1 MRLGILHCLEISFS
15 LAFLCEAKAAN
26 PGEEFF
32 AKKAVHPLSIELS
45 GTNFTALNQLNQ
57 QGNPRAYVHALLR
70 EGEQVYADVG
80 LHLKGNASFRPLGD
94 RPCLTVKFDE
104 FHAGQ
109 NFHGLTKI
117 HLNNSLQDP
126 SFLTMVL

>member
-1 MRLGILHCLEISFS
+1 
-15 LAFLCEAKAAN
+15 
-26 PGEEFF
+26 
-32 AKKAVHPLSIELS
+32 
-45 GTNFTALNQLNQ
+45 NQLNQ

-126 SFLTMVL
+126 SFLTMVLCEGLFNAADVPTPRSTYAQVKINGRDRGLYILNEGFDKKFL